1 MAARDREEDRLYA
14 DPELVRFYDLEND
27 GGPDQ
32 DYCRSLAPDARSVL
46 DLGCGT
52 GQLAAS
58 LSQGLRVTGVDPA
71 PAMLDVA
78 RARPG
83 GERVRWVM
91 GDARE
96 IRLGETFDL
105 VVLTG
110 HAFQVFLTRED
121 QLAALRTI
129 AAHLAPTGRFI
140 FDSRNP
146 DREEWR
152 EWTPDRSQRVV
163 EHPELGA
170 VRAWNDVVHDAGT
183 GVVTYETHYEAMAT
197 GGVVSA
203 SSRIAF
209 PDRETIRELTM
220 RAGLEIVQWLGD
232 WSGNPYQTGSPE
244 IIPIG
249 GLSKRNASG

>member
-1 MAARDREEDRLYA
+1 MAERRDVEDRLYA
-14 DPELVRFYDLEND
+14 DPEIVRFYDLEND

-32 DYCRSLAPDARSVL
+32 DYCRSLAQSARSVL

-58 LSQGLRVTGVDPA
+58 LSHGRSVTGVDPA

-83 GERVRWVM
+83 GERVRWVA
-91 GDARE
+91 GDGRK

-110 HAFQVFLTRED
+110 HAFQVFLTSED
-121 QLAALRTI
+121 QLSALRTI
-129 AAHLAPTGRFI
+129 AAHLAPGGRFI

-170 VRAWNDVVHDAGT
+170 VRAWNDVRRDAAS
-183 GVVTYETHYEAMAT
+183 GVVTYETHYEAAT
-197 GGVVSA
+197 TGRRFSA
-203 SSRIAF
+203 ASRIAF
-209 PDRETIRELTM
+209 PNRETIRELAA
-220 RAGLEIVQWLGD
+220 RAGLEVVQWLGD
-232 WSGNPYQTGSPE
+232 WSGRPWRPGSPE

-249 GLSKRNASG
+249 RPSTSG